1 MLRVW
6 LFLYLLISGYAV
18 ASDHSDHLDSLT
30 LVNETKFS
38 YMLWEVYD
46 IALFDDQEYFDETPP
61 YALKL
66 TYLREFKGSSI
77 ADRSSKLI
85 REQGIEDEIR
95 LAAWHSQMDQ
105 IFPDVQVGDTLT
117 GLYNEDKE
125 TVFFFNGDSIG
136 RIQDPLFGE
145 YFFGIWLGKDTTESR
160 LRSQL
165 IGSQDG

>member
-1 MLRVW
+1 MLRA
-6 LFLYLLISGYAV
+6 LPFLCLLVCGYTA
-18 ASDHSDHLDSLT
+18 ASDHPEHLDSLK
-30 LVNETKFS
+30 LVNEAKFS
-38 YMLWEVYD
+38 YMLWKVYD

-66 TYLREFKGSSI
+66 TYLREFEGSSI

-105 IFPDVQVGDTLT
+105 IFPDVQVGDTLA

-125 TVFFFNGDSIG
+125 TVFFYNGELIG

-160 LRSQL
+160 LRSEL
-165 IGSQDG
+165 IGAQDG